1 MDEELI
7 TAMREMLEEHA
18 RIPFGVDACAPLF
31 AENPEESDE
40 ILRRLFAEYDA
51 GGVGFEPDIRALIKV
66 QRVARKHVSLKRS
79 AALRKMDVQRAA
91 YQHPPSPGRQMYLSL
106 RGVAHGGEAPGLCE
120 DLVRDYPEVAAAL
133 LADLAIELRREHLY
147 EMRLGAWHNPG
158 AELDVLRSMVARA
171 ELRRIL
177 DEMGGAA

>member
-7 TAMREMLEEHA
+7 TAMREMLEKHA
-18 RIPFGVDACAPLF
+18 RVPFGIDECAALF

-40 ILRRLFAEYDA
+40 ILTRLFAEYDA
-51 GGVGFEPDIRALIKV
+51 GCVGFEPDIRALIKV
-66 QRVARKHVSLKRS
+66 QRVARKYRSAKRS
-79 AALRKMDVQRAA
+79 EALRKMDVQRAA

-106 RGVAHGGEAPGLCE
+106 RGEAHGGEAPALCE
-120 DLVRDYPEVAAAL
+120 DLVRDYPSIATSL

-158 AELDVLRSMVARA
+158 AELDILRSMVARA
-171 ELRRIL
+171 ECRRLI
-177 DEMGGAA
+177 DEMGD